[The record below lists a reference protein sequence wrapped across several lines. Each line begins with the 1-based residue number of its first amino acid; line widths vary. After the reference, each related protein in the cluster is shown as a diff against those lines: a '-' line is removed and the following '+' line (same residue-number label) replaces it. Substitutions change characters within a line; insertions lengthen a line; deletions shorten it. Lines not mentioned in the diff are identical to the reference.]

1 MVKKNSFSSAVLLF
15 LMMLLG
21 GLSVPQGASA
31 QNKIRISGTVYEL
44 DGNKRAPLDFATVS
58 FPDFGI
64 GTTTNNGGR
73 YSLDN
78 VPSGKVKMRV
88 QYIGK
93 HTVDTTVVI
102 NSSKQLNFTLLNE
115 DFRLQEVT
123 VTAKHNAAGK
133 STSSNISRQA
143 MDHMQATSLY
153 DIMALMPGGVVNEPN
168 LSSAKSIEIRQTG
181 SYNSAQNAL
190 GASIIRD
197 GAPISNNA
205 NLSVLNPVTAYETAS
220 GGLAALGGGAA
231 PTDGVDVRS
240 ISTENIESVEIIR
253 GIPSVEYGDL
263 TSGAV
268 IIHSKAGREP
278 LRIKAKANPKV
289 YQGSIGTGFDLGR
302 NRGALN
308 LSADYAY
315 NVNDVKQSYLHY
327 QRITA
332 KALYSNV
339 FFNNALRSNTSLDVF
354 YGKDE
359 RDKNPQDEIT
369 LAKSRGE
376 DLGVTLNTNGVFNIN
391 KGWLEN
397 IRYVLS
403 GSYTAKNSY
412 HEEAT
417 SSGNAPYSAVMTDG
431 AVLSNK
437 PGEHVYAT
445 DGSEITHFSG
455 DDAKYYAYYL
465 PNSYIEHNSIDS
477 KEINF
482 FAKLTA
488 NFFKHFGSVNNRILL
503 GVDFKTDG
511 NEGDGKIFGQTTPPF
526 RPVSVLNGTFRPRSY
541 KDIPWIT
548 QFGVFAEE
556 KFNWMIGKHALNLQA
571 GGRYDNCSVV
581 GGTFS
586 PRINASIDIIPE
598 VLTLRG
604 GYGITAKMPTL
615 LYLYPENAYFEYTGI
630 NELAN
635 EAIPE
640 ADRKFITTTRIFD
653 TQNKD
658 LKIAKNYKAEVGFDL
673 SIGKMN
679 LAVTAFREQLKNG
692 YSLSTSLDGFQLVP
706 YNKFTRN
713 ADDPTKFDVTRYQVL
728 SYFNTPSNP
737 RFSTTKGVE
746 FELDLGRIESIRTS
760 FQLNGAWTRCDA
772 YTDDYYVYENN
783 SENPS
788 ARHDV
793 GIYDKH
799 RSEHH
804 DQTFTTAL
812 RVTHNIPR
820 IGFVA
825 TFTAQAV
832 WQEMDW
838 ATYYNDSIPVGYV
851 SMQDGKAHMFTP
863 GQYTS
868 VQQLREAGLNYLI
881 NYPSHSNAIRDSYNP
896 YFCFHLNLTKE
907 ISDMLRVSFFANNMF
922 RSHPRRESRRSPG
935 EYTVMNNR
943 FYFGMELSLKI

>member
-1 MVKKNSFSSAVLLF
+1 MRKKMLFSNVILLF
-15 LMMLLG
+15 MLLLAAG
-21 GLSVPQGASA
+21 MMIPQGASA
-31 QNKIRISGTVYEL
+31 QNKIRIHGTVFEL
-44 DGNKRAPLDFATVS
+44 DGKQQVPLDFATVS
-58 FPDFGI
+58 FPEFGI
-64 GTTTNNGGR
+64 GTTTSNGGK
-73 YSLDN
+73 YALDN
-78 VPSGKVKMRV
+78 VPGGKVKIRV

-93 HTVDTTVVI
+93 HTIDTLVTLQS
-102 NSSKQLNFTLLNE
+102 NKQLDFVLSTE
-115 DFRLQEVT
+115 DFRLKEVT
-123 VTAKHNAAGK
+123 VTAQHNAAGK

-153 DIMALMPGGVVNEPN
+153 DVMSLLPGAQMVNPN

-181 SYNSAQNAL
+181 SYNSAQNSL
-190 GASIIRD
+190 GAAIIRD

-205 NLSVLNPVTAYETAS
+205 NLSVLNPTTSSETNS
-220 GGLAALGGGAA
+220 GALAALGGGAA
-231 PTDGVDVRS
+231 PSDGIDVRS

-278 LRIKAKANPKV
+278 LRIKAKANPNV
-289 YQGSIGTGFDLGR
+289 YQGSIGTGFELGGKK
-302 NRGALN
+302 GALN

-327 QRITA
+327 QRLTA

-339 FFNNALRSNTSLDVF
+339 FLNNTLRSNTSLDVF
-354 YGKDE
+354 YGKDQ
-359 RDKNPQDEIT
+359 RDKNPVDEI
-369 LAKSRGE
+369 LMVKSRGE
-376 DLGVTLNTNGVFNIN
+376 DLGFTLNTNGLFNIN

-397 IRYVLS
+397 IRYVVS
-403 GSYTAKNSY
+403 GSYTAKNSF

-437 PGEHVYAT
+437 PGEHLYTA
-445 DGSEITHFSG
+445 DGKEITNFSAA
-455 DDAKYYAYYL
+455 DAGYFAYYL
-465 PNSYIEHNSIDS
+465 PSSYIEHNSIDS

-503 GVDFKTDG
+503 GADFKTDG
-511 NEGDGKIFGQTTPPF
+511 NEGEGKKFGQTTPPL
-526 RPVSVLNGTFRPRSY
+526 RPVSVLNGSFRPRSY

-556 KFNWMIGKHALNLQA
+556 SFNWMIGKNALNLQV

-586 PRINASIDIIPE
+586 PRANLSIDIIPE

-604 GYGITAKMPTL
+604 GYGVTAKMPTL

-658 LKIAKNYKAEVGFDL
+658 LKVAKNYKKEIGFDL
-673 SIGKMN
+673 NIGKMS
-679 LAVTAFREQLKNG
+679 LSVTAFEEQLKNG
-692 YSLSTSLDGFQLVP
+692 YSLSTSLDGFKLVP
-706 YNKFTRN
+706 YNKFSRN
-713 ADDPTKFDVTRYQVL
+713 ADDPTKFDVTQYQVL

-737 RFSTTKGVE
+737 RFSKTRGVE
-746 FELDLGRIESIRTS
+746 FELDLGRIEAIRTS

-772 YTDDYYVYENN
+772 YSDDYYVYENN
-783 SENPS
+783 SENPAS
-788 ARHDV
+788 RHDV

-804 DQTFTTAL
+804 DQGFTTAL
-812 RVTHNIPR
+812 RITHNIPR

-825 TFTAQAV
+825 TFTAQAT

-838 ATYYNDSIPVGYV
+838 TTYYNDSIPVGYV
-851 SMQDGKAHMFTP
+851 SMADGQAHMFGP
-863 GQYTS
+863 GKYTNT
-868 VQQLREAGLNYLI
+868 QQLKDEGLSYLI
-881 NYPSHSNAIRDSYNP
+881 NYPSHSNAVRDSYNP
-896 YFCFHLNLTKE
+896 YFCFNLNLTKE

-922 RSHPRRESRRSPG
+922 RSYPRRVSRRNPG
-935 EYTVMNNR
+935 QYEVMNNR
-943 FYFGMELSLKI
+943 FYFGMELSIKI

>member
-1 MVKKNSFSSAVLLF
+1 M
-15 LMMLLG
+15 
-21 GLSVPQGASA
+21 
-31 QNKIRISGTVYEL
+31 
-44 DGNKRAPLDFATVS
+44 
-58 FPDFGI
+58 
-64 GTTTNNGGR
+64 
-73 YSLDN
+73 
-78 VPSGKVKMRV
+78 
-88 QYIGK
+88 
-93 HTVDTTVVI
+93 
-102 NSSKQLNFTLLNE
+102 
-115 DFRLQEVT
+115 
-123 VTAKHNAAGK
+123 
-133 STSSNISRQA
+133 
-143 MDHMQATSLY
+143 
-153 DIMALMPGGVVNEPN
+153 
-168 LSSAKSIEIRQTG
+168 
-181 SYNSAQNAL
+181 
-190 GASIIRD
+190 
-197 GAPISNNA
+197 
-205 NLSVLNPVTAYETAS
+205 
-220 GGLAALGGGAA
+220 
-231 PTDGVDVRS
+231 
-240 ISTENIESVEIIR
+240 
-253 GIPSVEYGDL
+253 
-263 TSGAV
+263 
-268 IIHSKAGREP
+268 
-278 LRIKAKANPKV
+278 
-289 YQGSIGTGFDLGR
+289 
-302 NRGALN
+302 
-308 LSADYAY
+308 
-315 NVNDVKQSYLHY
+315 
-327 QRITA
+327 
-332 KALYSNV
+332 
-339 FFNNALRSNTSLDVF
+339 
-354 YGKDE
+354 
-359 RDKNPQDEIT
+359 
-369 LAKSRGE
+369 
-376 DLGVTLNTNGVFNIN
+376 
-391 KGWLEN
+391 
-397 IRYVLS
+397 
-403 GSYTAKNSY
+403 
-412 HEEAT
+412 
-417 SSGNAPYSAVMTDG
+417 
-431 AVLSNK
+431 
-437 PGEHVYAT
+437 
-445 DGSEITHFSG
+445 
-455 DDAKYYAYYL
+455 
-465 PNSYIEHNSIDS
+465 
-477 KEINF
+477 
-482 FAKLTA
+482 
-488 NFFKHFGSVNNRILL
+488 
-503 GVDFKTDG
+503 
-511 NEGDGKIFGQTTPPF
+511 
-526 RPVSVLNGTFRPRSY
+526 SVLNGTFRPRSY